1 MILLALDW
9 LRPFDACG
17 DGCGHRYGYGDG
29 DGSGDG
35 YGNGHNS
42 GYGHGNGSGGGGCTD
57 GAVRK
62 LFAPAAFVPPCVSQ
76 MYLLAQV
83 LEDP

>member
-17 DGCGHRYGYGDG
+17 DGDGDGNGDGDGPGYGDG
-29 DGSGDG
+29 DGYGDSNNDDGDG
-35 YGNGHNS
+35 YRS
-42 GYGHGNGSGGGGCTD
+42 K
-57 GAVRK
+57 VI
-62 LFAPAAFVPPCVSQ
+62 PPCVSQ

>member
-17 DGCGHRYGYGDG
+17 DGDGDGNGDGDGPGYGDG
-29 DGSGDG
+29 DGYGDSNNDDGDG
-35 YGNGHNS
+35 YR
-42 GYGHGNGSGGGGCTD
+42 YGSK
-57 GAVRK
+57 VI
-62 LFAPAAFVPPCVSQ
+62 PPCVSQ